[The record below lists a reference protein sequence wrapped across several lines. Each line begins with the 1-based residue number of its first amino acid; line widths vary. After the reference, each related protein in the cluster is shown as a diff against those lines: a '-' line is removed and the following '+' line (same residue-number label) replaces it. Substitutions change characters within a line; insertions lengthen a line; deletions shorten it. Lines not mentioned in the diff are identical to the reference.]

1 MDSYPSPLSGFVDE
15 GMNTIEETGRWYLH
29 NGRLNEGIHAL
40 ESIAE
45 PDSNALLWL
54 GILHMKQGR
63 EEMAEYYL
71 RSALVTARENGDSS
85 VVPVC
90 FCMLSRVNTDRG
102 DYSAALNLVGKA
114 KEASAQEGDRR
125 SEALVFHALAYC
137 LRISRDFDGSI
148 EAYNSAIQIYLEEG
162 DSHAMNEE
170 IRNLAATMFL
180 NGELDEA
187 AELLRG
193 LQGKLSQ
200 GEPYFEAYS
209 HIDEAILSFIEGRFE
224 ESQSDIKKARTA
236 IEACEQTLDPDEEMV
251 IEYLSN
257 RIPR

>member
-1 MDSYPSPLSGFVDE
+1 MGSYPPPLSGFVDE
-15 GMNTIEETGRWYLH
+15 GMNTIDETGRWYLH

-40 ESIAE
+40 ESISK

-54 GILHMKQGR
+54 GILHMKQGSDGK
-63 EEMAEYYL
+63 AEDYL
-71 RSALVTARENGDSS
+71 RSALLTARENSDSS

-102 DYSAALNLVGKA
+102 NYSTALDLVEKA
-114 KEASAQEGDRR
+114 KEASAQEEDRR
-125 SEALVFHALAYC
+125 SEALAFHALAYC

-148 EAYNSAIQIYLEEG
+148 EAYKSAIQIYLDEG
-162 DSHAMNEE
+162 DSQRMNDE
-170 IRNLAATMFL
+170 IRNLATAMFL
-180 NGELDEA
+180 NGEMDEVA
-187 AELLRG
+187 KLLG
-193 LQGKLSQ
+193 ELQGKLSR

-209 HIDEAILSFIEGRFE
+209 HVDEAILSFIEGRFE
-224 ESQSDIKKARTA
+224 ESQSEIKKAHSA

-251 IEYLSN
+251 VEYLSN